1 MMNSRF
7 YLLAAAL
14 VTLAACGNDN
24 EMTDSATT
32 NGELVPL
39 QVTGSINAAKTR
51 ITLDNQW
58 KSGDEIGIS
67 GVSGN
72 LTYKNY
78 RYRYSTEGGFQP
90 FDSPIYFG
98 GATGMFN
105 AYYPYDRYIKDG
117 KMKISVGEYYDSR
130 DLLYAENADVHKDNP
145 NLALK
150 FDHKMSMLILH
161 MKGGTGFDDSNFDN
175 VFRNDKINFAP
186 VISQVA
192 FDTTN
197 GTVAPDGEMPLAPY
211 SPQSYKE
218 DEGEGYY
225 YRVLLCPAEIKS
237 GLTFYLDKSSFDG
250 NVIYEALLTTNK
262 DKDNPEMV
270 MEPGKVYEYTI
281 TVHKTEMIP
290 SNVTISPWEK
300 AWEGSNDVEATV

>member
-24 EMTDSATT
+24 EMTDSATN

-51 ITLDNQW
+51 ITLDNEW
-58 KSGDEIGIS
+58 KPGDEIGIS

-72 LTYKNY
+72 LAYKNY
-78 RYRYSTEGGFQP
+78 RYRYYTEGGFQP

-98 GATGMFN
+98 GATGTFN
-105 AYYPYDRYIKDG
+105 AYYPYDRNIKDG
-117 KMKISVGEYYDSR
+117 KMKIRVGEYYDSR
-130 DLLYAENADVHKDNP
+130 DLLYAENVDVNKDVP
-145 NLALK
+145 NLALN

-161 MKGGTGFDDSNFDN
+161 MKGGTGFKDSNFDN
-175 VFRNDKINFAP
+175 ILLYDQINFAP

-197 GTVAPDGEMPLAPY
+197 GTVAPDGEEPLAPY
-211 SPQSYKE
+211 SPKTYKE
-218 DEGEGYY
+218 DEGEGFY
-225 YRVLLCPAEIKS
+225 YRVLLCPETIV
-237 GLTFYLDKSSFDG
+237 GGITFYLDKKTGDN
-250 NVIYEALLTTNK
+250 NVTYNALLTTNK
-262 DKDNPEMV
+262 DKANPVMV

-290 SNVTISPWEK
+290 SKVTISPWVN
-300 AWEGSNDVEATV
+300 AWNGSNDVEATV